1 MSEGIRHRGWIVVS
15 GALVVFMLGYG
26 SLYSFGAFFS
36 DLSRDFHA
44 NRADTSLVF
53 ALAAC
58 MTLSLGALSGPIADR
73 LGPRVTVGF
82 GSLLCAAGLWF
93 AGSAHSLTQIY
104 AAYIGVGIGIGCVY
118 VPSIGAVQRWF
129 VRRRAFASGI
139 AVSGIGVGTLV
150 LPPLAAFLIE
160 SHGWRAAYRVFALA
174 MLAAGLIGVLC
185 IEHSPE
191 RRAALVRRR
200 SPVGPGPV
208 SGPIS
213 AQAAGATLGQAL
225 RTRPFWLLYVASFAA
240 SFGLYIPFVHL
251 APYAVDHGLPKT
263 FGVTLVGLIGV
274 GSVCGRLL
282 LGSTADRM
290 GRRTSLAATF
300 VGMILTILLWL
311 GGPYPVLLVCF
322 ALVFGV
328 FYGGFVALLP
338 SVVMDYFGGRNV
350 SAIIGALYT
359 SAGVGTLFGPT
370 FAGYAFDVT
379 GSYTAPILA
388 AALANALAAVCVFFM
403 ADPHLV
409 QTWATSSELGQPAG
423 ASRPS

>member
-1 MSEGIRHRGWIVVS
+1 MSEGIRHRGWIVVA
-15 GALVVFMLGYG
+15 GALIVLMLGYG
-26 SLYSFGAFFS
+26 SLYSFGAFFP

-53 ALAAC
+53 AVAAC
-58 MTLSLGALSGPIADR
+58 ITLSLGALSGPVADR
-73 LGPRVTVGF
+73 FGPRVTVGF
-82 GSLLCAAGLWF
+82 GTVLCAGGLWF
-93 AGSAHSLTQIY
+93 AGSAHGLGQIQ
-104 AAYIGVGIGIGCVY
+104 AAYVALGVGIGCLY

-139 AVSGIGVGTLV
+139 AVSGIGIGTLV

-191 RRAALVRRR
+191 RRAARA
-200 SPVGPGPV
+200 GDPGPAV
-208 SGPIS
+208 DAS
-213 AQAAGATLGQAL
+213 GATLGQAL
-225 RTRPFWLLYVASFAA
+225 RARPFWLLYAASFAS
-240 SFGLYIPFVHL
+240 SFGLFIPFVHL
-251 APYAVDHGLPKT
+251 APYAVDHGLGRT

-300 VGMILTILLWL
+300 VAMTLTILLWL
-311 GGPYPVLLVCF
+311 GGPHPVLLIAF
-322 ALVFGV
+322 ALIFGV
-328 FYGGFVALLP
+328 FYGGFVALMP

-379 GSYTAPILA
+379 GSYTAPILG
-388 AALANALAAVCVFFM
+388 AALANALAAACVFFM
-403 ADPHLV
+403 ADPHLAP
-409 QTWATSSELGQPAG
+409 TWAASSELGQPAG
-423 ASRPS
+423 ASHPS